1 MKTKW
6 NVNPESS
13 TTIAR
18 LISELEGCSY
28 ILDCID
34 EQDHQIIR
42 NMISKY
48 YKLYFK
54 LKKKGDLNIFVL

>member
-6 NVNPESS
+6 NINPESS

-54 LKKKGDLNIFVL
+54 LKKEK

>member
-48 YKLYFK
+48 YKLYFA
-54 LKKKGDLNIFVL
+54 LKMKFIQSSF

>member
-54 LKKKGDLNIFVL
+54 LKKEK

>member
-54 LKKKGDLNIFVL
+54 LKKRKINELD

>member
-1 MKTKW
+1 MKKKW
-6 NVNPESS
+6 NVNPEAS

-34 EQDHQIIR
+34 EQDNQLIR
-42 NMISKY
+42 DMISKY
-48 YKLYFK
+48 YKIYFNR
-54 LKKKGDLNIFVL
+54 KKSEKDN

>member
-6 NVNPESS
+6 NINPESS

-54 LKKKGDLNIFVL
+54 LKKRKINELD